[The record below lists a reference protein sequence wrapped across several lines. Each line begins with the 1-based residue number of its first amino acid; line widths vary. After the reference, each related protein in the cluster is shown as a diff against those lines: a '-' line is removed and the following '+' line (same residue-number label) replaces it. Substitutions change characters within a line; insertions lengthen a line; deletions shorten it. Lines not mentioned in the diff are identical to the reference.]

1 MVDDALRDATMVTVK
16 PFSDDYCHNVLVL
29 LGKQSSCGIVIITIT
44 TLAVDVGIVVAFGR
58 GRQGIT
64 DK

>member
-1 MVDDALRDATMVTVK
+1 MVDDALRDAAMVTVK
-16 PFSDDYCHNVLVL
+16 PFSDYCHNVLVL
-29 LGKQSSCGIVIITIT
+29 LGKQSSCGIVVITIT
-44 TLAVDVGIVVAFGR
+44 TLAVDVGIVVASER